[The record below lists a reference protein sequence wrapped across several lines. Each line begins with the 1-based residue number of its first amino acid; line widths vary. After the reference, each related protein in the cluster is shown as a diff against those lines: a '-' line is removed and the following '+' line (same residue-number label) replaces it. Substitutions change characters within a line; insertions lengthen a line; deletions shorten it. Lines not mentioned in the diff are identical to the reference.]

1 MKFGLALIA
10 AVAAQKGCGKKCT
23 QQYGSDVLDCEEH
36 FTTPKEFAQCYFK
49 VTGAYVQDRNLKL
62 FFTRNSKPS

>member
-49 VTGAYVQDRNLKL
+49 VTGAYVQERN
-62 FFTRNSKPS
+62 